1 MKKCSM
7 QKKIES
13 FKKNEDTND
22 TARVWFCK
30 HKDDDGVDEFA
41 VFVDDY
47 QNGYFGCYAH
57 VGQHSKADPD
67 YIAECTPVRKP
78 KTTDLYKELTQVVGY
93 NLVVCDT
100 CVAEDIMGIT
110 LNVSDA
116 MRMREKPEDYDL
128 NVENYEG

>member
-1 MKKCSM
+1 MGKLTIKVH
-7 QKKIES
+7 ES
-13 FKKNEDTND
+13 VKNESDEEKT
-22 TARVWFCK
+22 RVWFCR
-30 HKDDDGVDEFA
+30 HKDDDGIDEFA

-47 QNGYFGCYAH
+47 HNGYFGVYAH
-57 VGQHSKADPD
+57 IGQHSEADPD
-67 YIAECTPVRKP
+67 YIAESKPVRKP

-128 NVENYEG
+128 YVENYEG